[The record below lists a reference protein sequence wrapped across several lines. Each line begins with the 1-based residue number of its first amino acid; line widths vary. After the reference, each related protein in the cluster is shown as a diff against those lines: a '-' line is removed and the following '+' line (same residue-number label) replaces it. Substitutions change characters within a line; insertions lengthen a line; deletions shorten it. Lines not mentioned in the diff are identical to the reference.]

1 MTVDDLDL
9 AYAQLDPAQHHM
21 LTQVARDGY
30 VTIMAD
36 PEGLVQAAEDL
47 AELFRL
53 EMVEP
58 DPDNPEQ
65 GWLLQLTEKM
75 RAKVDQAR
83 EEAA

>member
-1 MTVDDLDL
+1 MTDDDLDL
-9 AYAQLDPAQHHM
+9 AYAQLDTAQHHM
-21 LTQVARDGY
+21 LMQVARDGY

-65 GWLLQLTEKM
+65 GWMLQLTEKM
-75 RAKVDQAR
+75 RAKVDQVR